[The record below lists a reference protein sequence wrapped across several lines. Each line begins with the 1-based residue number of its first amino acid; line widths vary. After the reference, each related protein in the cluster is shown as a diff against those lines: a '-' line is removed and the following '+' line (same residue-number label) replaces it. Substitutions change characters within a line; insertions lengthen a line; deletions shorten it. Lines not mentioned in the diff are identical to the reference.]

1 MDISKYLET
10 MKNLPDRFS
19 NFAFWRGVRNLRNK
33 LVDTFEY
40 VGKWGNGIEGQI
52 LDINGNI
59 SGLVYSNRTRDSR
72 ISALESTDVNLNTEI
87 TNIKSDIT
95 TLESADHSLDSR
107 ISALEN
113 AGGGGSGGGIGALV
127 FNSNSKSFNPTTIE
141 VLKSNLDVSDAG
153 NLLIPYPK
161 VVYARL
167 IGTLD
172 NLEANS
178 LIVNA
183 LMCGSA
189 AVSKGTQYS
198 NTVQFTDEPMYA
210 VRINDTS
217 YKLYTGWIPFA
228 TKTKDGFKITMPNLT
243 VNYTTANMG

>member
-19 NFAFWRGVRNLRNK
+19 NFAFWRGVRK
-33 LVDTFEY
+33 LKGELVKTFEY
-40 VGKWGNGIEGQI
+40 VGEWGNGIEGQI
-52 LDINGNI
+52 TDINVNI
-59 SGLVYSNRTRDSR
+59 GGLKYADRS
-72 ISALESTDVNLNTEI
+72 LN
-87 TNIKSDIT
+87 
-95 TLESADHSLDSR
+95 SR

-113 AGGGGSGGGIGALV
+113 AGGGGGGGGIGALV

-183 LMCGSA
+183 LMSGSV

>member
-1 MDISKYLET
+1 MDILKYLEP
-10 MKNLPDRFS
+10 MKNLPNRFS
-19 NFAFWRGVRNLRNK
+19 NLAFWRVVRK
-33 LVDTFEY
+33 LKDEMIKTFEY
-40 VGKWGNGIEGQI
+40 VGEWGNSIEGQI
-52 LDINGNI
+52 LDINNSIGGIN
-59 SGLVYSNRTRDSR
+59 YSNQTRDSR
-72 ISALESTDVNLNTEI
+72 ISALESSDVNLNTEI

-95 TLESADHSLDSR
+95 TLENTDHSLDSR

-113 AGGGGSGGGIGALV
+113 AGGSRSGGGSGALV
-127 FNSNSKSFNPTTIE
+127 FNSNSKSFTPTTIE

-153 NLLIPYPK
+153 SLIVPYPK

-167 IGTLD
+167 IGELSD
-172 NLEANS
+172 LEANS

-183 LMCGSA
+183 LMSGSV

-210 VRINDTS
+210 VRVNDTS
-217 YKLYTGWIPFA
+217 YKLYTAWIPFT

>member
-1 MDISKYLET
+1 MNISKYVES

-19 NFAFWRGVRNLRNK
+19 SLAFWRGVRKLRNK
-33 LVDTFEY
+33 LVETFEY
-40 VGKWGNGIEGQI
+40 VGEWGNGIEGEI
-52 LDINGNI
+52 TDINVNI
-59 SGLVYSNRTRDSR
+59 GGLKYTDRTLTSR
-72 ISALESTDVNLNTEI
+72 ISELESSDVNLNTEI
-87 TNIKSDIT
+87 NNIKSDIT
-95 TLESADHSLDSR
+95 TLENTDTSLDSR

-113 AGGGGSGGGIGALV
+113 AGGGSSGGGSGAIA
-127 FNSNSKSFNPTTIE
+127 FNSNSKSFTPTTIE
-141 VLKSNLDVSDAG
+141 VLTSNLDVSDAG
-153 NLLIPYPK
+153 NLIVPYPK

-167 IGTLD
+167 IGILD
-172 NLEANS
+172 GLEANS

-183 LMCGSA
+183 LMSGHV

-210 VRINDTS
+210 VRVNDTS
-217 YKLYTGWIPFA
+217 YKLYTAWIPFT

>member
-1 MDISKYLET
+1 MNLLKYLEP
-10 MKNLPDRFS
+10 MKNLPNRFS
-19 NFAFWRGVRNLRNK
+19 NLAFWRGVRK
-33 LVDTFEY
+33 LKDEMLKTFEY
-40 VGKWGNGIEGQI
+40 VGEWGNGIEGQI
-52 LDINGNI
+52 TDINVNI
-59 SGLVYSNRTRDSR
+59 SGLKYSNNTRDSR
-72 ISALESTDVNLNTEI
+72 ISALESSDVNLNSEI
-87 TNIKSDIT
+87 TDIKNDIT
-95 TLESADHSLDSR
+95 TLENTDTSLDSR

-113 AGGGGSGGGIGALV
+113 AGGGGSGGGSGALV
-127 FNSNSKSFNPTTIE
+127 FNSNSKSFKPTTIE

-167 IGTLD
+167 IGILD

-183 LMCGSA
+183 LMSGSV

-228 TKTKDGFKITMPNLT
+228 TKTKDGFKITMPSLT
-243 VNYTTANMG
+243 VNYTIANMG

>member
-1 MDISKYLET
+1 MDLLKYLAP
-10 MKNLPDRFS
+10 MKNVPERFS
-19 NFAFWRGVRNLRNK
+19 NLEFWRGVRKFRDR
-33 LVDTFEY
+33 VVETFEY
-40 VGKWGNGIEGQI
+40 VGEWGNGIEGQI
-52 LDINGNI
+52 TDINVNI
-59 SGLVYSNRTRDSR
+59 GGLKYTDRT
-72 ISALESTDVNLNTEI
+72 
-87 TNIKSDIT
+87 
-95 TLESADHSLDSR
+95 LDSR

-113 AGGGGSGGGIGALV
+113 AGGGGGGSASGALV

-183 LMCGSA
+183 LMSGSI

>member
-10 MKNLPDRFS
+10 MKNLPERFS
-19 NFAFWRGVRNLRNK
+19 NLAFWRGVRKLRGE
-33 LVDTFEY
+33 LVETFEY
-40 VGKWGNGIEGQI
+40 VGEWGNGIEGQI
-52 LDINGNI
+52 TDINVNI
-59 SGLVYSNRTRDSR
+59 SGLKYSNKTRDSR
-72 ISALESTDVNLNTEI
+72 ISALESSDVNLNTEI

-95 TLESADHSLDSR
+95 TLENTDTSLDSR

-113 AGGGGSGGGIGALV
+113 AGGGGSGALA
-127 FNSNSKSFNPTTIE
+127 FNSHSKSFNPTTIE
-141 VLKSNLDVSDAG
+141 VLTSNLDVSDAG

-167 IGTLD
+167 IGILD

-183 LMCGSA
+183 LMSGSV

-243 VNYTTANMG
+243 VNYTIANMG